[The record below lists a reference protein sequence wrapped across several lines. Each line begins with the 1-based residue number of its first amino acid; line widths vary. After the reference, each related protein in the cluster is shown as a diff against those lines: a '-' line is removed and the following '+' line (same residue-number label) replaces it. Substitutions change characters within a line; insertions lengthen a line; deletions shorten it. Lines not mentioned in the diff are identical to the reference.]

1 MNPLSRFCYRDLGL
15 STATPSRVKGLD
27 VSERRSIIIISQPR
41 ALKSV

>member
-1 MNPLSRFCYRDLGL
+1 MNPLSRFYYRDLSL

>member
-15 STATPSRVKGLD
+15 STATPSRVEGRD
-27 VSERRSIIIISQPR
+27 MSERRSIIIISQPR